1 MDGLFL
7 VLEPANHMYKVIE
20 AAHRRG
26 LTVVVCHGQPV
37 SPPAPFDRA
46 LSSIS
51 QFLPIESWGDGDA
64 AFATIRACCG
74 DRPVRGTYAGYE
86 ITLRMEARL
95 RQHHGLPG
103 PSPAKLDFLLDKVAV
118 RAALRESSLS
128 NLRVLDDA
136 ALRRLTAWPFPGR
149 AAFLKPVN
157 GAGSLYVRR
166 CTSLVDVG
174 EHLAEWDG
182 KRRHVR
188 QAASDHLYGGRGLCL
203 EEEAVGELLSVEGYC
218 HRGRYVP
225 IGITD
230 RTVLARDPS
239 VEMGTTFP
247 YPHPRRDEILER
259 SRAIHACL
267 GIEHG
272 PTHAELIVPPSGG
285 DIELVEL
292 NVRFGGGDILF
303 VVNHALD
310 LRFEEDLVTLAV
322 GEGPLTALS
331 SRPVR
336 YVSGQDLLAPARVR
350 RFDSIEIPGDD
361 VFFKK
366 VLVKPGTEL
375 KSTNF
380 QTDQVAA
387 YAVAADTYLEALARG
402 SAVRAAVTINGERL
416 DDDPNNVVIHY
427 GARGSPEAS
436 GS

>member
-1 MDGLFL
+1 
-7 VLEPANHMYKVIE
+7 
-20 AAHRRG
+20 
-26 LTVVVCHGQPV
+26 
-37 SPPAPFDRA
+37 
-46 LSSIS
+46 
-51 QFLPIESWGDGDA
+51 
-64 AFATIRACCG
+64 
-74 DRPVRGTYAGYE
+74 
-86 ITLRMEARL
+86 
-95 RQHHGLPG
+95 
-103 PSPAKLDFLLDKVAV
+103 
-118 RAALRESSLS
+118 
-128 NLRVLDDA
+128 
-136 ALRRLTAWPFPGR
+136 
-149 AAFLKPVN
+149 
-157 GAGSLYVRR
+157 
-166 CTSLVDVG
+166 
-174 EHLAEWDG
+174 
-182 KRRHVR
+182 
-188 QAASDHLYGGRGLCL
+188 
-203 EEEAVGELLSVEGYC
+203 
-218 HRGRYVP
+218 
-225 IGITD
+225 
-230 RTVLARDPS
+230 PS

-336 YVSGQDLLAPARVR
+336 YVSGQDLLAPAHVR
-350 RFDSIEIPGDD
+350 CFDSIEIPGDD

-380 QTDQVAA
+380 QTDQGAA

-416 DDDPNNVVIHY
+416 GDDPNNVVIHY
-427 GARGSPEAS
+427 GERGSPEAS
-436 GS
+436 GG